1 MFEKIIKIF
10 QMKDLR
16 KKIFY
21 VLGMMVVF
29 RFAAH
34 LPIPGVDADKL
45 RIFFSNNDFLGL
57 LNLFSGGGLS
67 SLSVVML
74 GVGPYITGSIIMQL
88 LTMIFPSF
96 KEMYHESG
104 ESGRRKFNQY
114 SRILTVPLALL
125 QGYGMIKLFQNEGIL
140 DPAMPISVL
149 ISTLIVITAGT
160 IFLMWIGELMTE
172 QNIGN
177 GVSLIIFAGIVSGI
191 PQVILQEYSKYD
203 VGKIPQYAVFL
214 AVSVLVVAGVVLV
227 TEAQRNI
234 SITYA
239 KRVRGSKTFGGVST
253 YLPLKVNSAGM
264 IPIIFAMS
272 IMLFPRMI
280 SAFLV
285 NVKYPWVV
293 NAANYV
299 NNLFQNQTFYGSL
312 YFLLVVL
319 FTFFYTAVVFEPH
332 AVAENLQKQGGFIPG
347 VRPGN
352 PTKEYLSYVIN
363 RITLAGAIFLGVL
376 AVLPYLGQLITT
388 SNSLVLGGAA
398 VLIVVGVVLDSM
410 RQIEAQ
416 MITQDYERY

>member
-1 MFEKIIKIF
+1 
-10 QMKDLR
+10 MKDLR

-21 VLGMMVVF
+21 VLGMMILF

-34 LPIPGVDADKL
+34 LPVPGVDAEKL
-45 RIFFSNNDFLGL
+45 RIFFGNSDFLGL

-104 ESGRRKFNQY
+104 QSGRQKFNQY

-125 QGYGMIKLFQNEGIL
+125 QGYGMIKLFQNKEIL
-140 DPAMPISVL
+140 DPMSNSVL

-160 IFLMWIGELMTE
+160 IFLMWIGELISE

-177 GVSLIIFAGIVSGI
+177 GISLIIFAGIVSGI
-191 PQVILQEYSKYD
+191 PQSIWQEWAKYD
-203 VGKIPQYAVFL
+203 VSKIPQYAIFL
-214 AVSVLVVAGVVLV
+214 VVSVAVVAGVVLV

-234 SITYA
+234 SVTYA
-239 KRVRGSKTFGGVST
+239 KRMRGSKMSGGVST

-272 IMLFPRMI
+272 IMLFPQMI

-285 NVKYPWVV
+285 NVKTPWVV
-293 NAANYV
+293 NAASYV
-299 NNLFQNQTFYGSL
+299 NNLFNDQTFYGSL
-312 YFLLVVL
+312 YFILVVL

-363 RITLAGAIFLGVL
+363 RITLAGAIFLGIL
-376 AVLPYLGQLITT
+376 AVLPYLGQLITS

>member
-1 MFEKIIKIF
+1 MFEKIVKIF

-21 VLGMMVVF
+21 VMGMMIVF

-34 LPIPGVDADKL
+34 LPIPGVDAEKL
-45 RIFFSNNDFLGL
+45 RIFFNNNDFLGL

-104 ESGRRKFNQY
+104 QAGRQKFNQY

-125 QGYGMIKLFQNEGIL
+125 QGFGMIKLFQSQNIL
-140 DPAMPISVL
+140 DPMSNSVL
-149 ISTLIVITAGT
+149 ISTLVVVTAGT
-160 IFLMWIGELMTE
+160 IFLMWIGELISE

-177 GVSLIIFAGIVSGI
+177 GISLIIFAGIVSGI
-191 PQVILQEYSKYD
+191 PQVIGQEWAKYD
-203 VGKIPQYAVFL
+203 VSKIPQYAVFL
-214 AVSVLVVAGVVLV
+214 AVSVAVVAGVVLV
-227 TEAQRNI
+227 TEAQRNV

-239 KRVRGSKTFGGVST
+239 KRMRGSKMSGGVST

-272 IMLFPRMI
+272 IMLFPQMI

-293 NAANYV
+293 NAANYA
-299 NNLFQNQTFYGSL
+299 NNLFKDQTFYGSL
-312 YFLLVVL
+312 YFILVVL

-347 VRPGN
+347 IRPGN
-352 PTKEYLSYVIN
+352 PTKDYLSYVIN
-363 RITLAGAIFLGVL
+363 RITLAGAVFLGVL
-376 AVLPYLGQLITT
+376 AVLPYLGQLIT
-388 SNSLVLGGAA
+388 SSSSLVLGGAA

>member
-1 MFEKIIKIF
+1 MFERIVKIF

-21 VLGMMVVF
+21 VMGMMIVF

-34 LPIPGVDADKL
+34 LPIPGVDAEKL
-45 RIFFSNNDFLGL
+45 RQFFSNNDFLGL

-104 ESGRRKFNQY
+104 QVGRQKFNQY

-125 QGYGMIKLFQNEGIL
+125 QGYGMIKLFQNQGIL
-140 DPAMPISVL
+140 DSSMTSFVL
-149 ISTLIVITAGT
+149 VSILVTITAGT
-160 IFLMWIGELMTE
+160 VFLMWIGELISE

-177 GVSLIIFAGIVSGI
+177 GISLIIFAGIVSGI
-191 PQVILQEYSKYD
+191 PQVIAQEWAKYD
-203 VGKIPQYAVFL
+203 VDKIPQYAVFL
-214 AVSVLVVAGVVLV
+214 AVSVAVVAGVVLV
-227 TEAQRNI
+227 SEAQRNI

-239 KRVRGSKTFGGVST
+239 KRMRGSKMSGGVST

-293 NAANYV
+293 NGANYV
-299 NNLFQNQTFYGSL
+299 NNLFDNQTFYGSL
-312 YFLLVVL
+312 YFILVVL

-352 PTKEYLSYVIN
+352 PTKDYLSFVIN
-363 RITLAGAIFLGVL
+363 RITLAGAVFLGVL
-376 AVLPYLGQLITT
+376 AVLPYLGQLITS

-398 VLIVVGVVLDSM
+398 ILIVVGVVLDSM